1 MTCRAENPAGRQPSG
16 AVWASGGQPRVAFAF
31 TITGGKVVTIDM
43 IADPEH
49 LPGLEVVML

>member
-1 MTCRAENPAGRQPSG
+1 VTCRAENPAGRQPSG